1 MLTAQ
6 FLRTWS
12 SLYTESGYEYLA
24 SWIPRELDQ
33 TRGGCW
39 TPRRWCWRIQ
49 FLNRRSWR
57 AELLRR
63 EDVTVDTS
71 DAAPL
76 TEAVPTDASE
86 DVFCSKAGGKIGK
99 DPRDPQTSGPEW
111 VNWVTALRGPGWV
124 RPNWLLLVTFAWES
138 GELGLGYSVEPCPAS
153 SAICRSSWPRSM
165 KYYLKQSMFS
175 WGW

>member
-1 MLTAQ
+1 MNT
-6 FLRTWS
+6 S
-12 SLYTESGYEYLA
+12 PPGYLA
-24 SWIPRELDQ
+24 NSTRREVDAEHRVVGAEEYSSWTGEADELSFYGERMSPSILL
-33 TRGGCW
+33 T
-39 TPRRWCWRIQ
+39 
-49 FLNRRSWR
+49 
-57 AELLRR
+57 LLRWLKLFRLMPVKTSSTKTSLLQGWR
-63 EDVTVDTS
+63 EDRQRPKRATR
-71 DAAPL
+71 AN
-76 TEAVPTDASE
+76 
-86 DVFCSKAGGKIGK
+86 
-99 DPRDPQTSGPEW
+99 PQTSGPEW